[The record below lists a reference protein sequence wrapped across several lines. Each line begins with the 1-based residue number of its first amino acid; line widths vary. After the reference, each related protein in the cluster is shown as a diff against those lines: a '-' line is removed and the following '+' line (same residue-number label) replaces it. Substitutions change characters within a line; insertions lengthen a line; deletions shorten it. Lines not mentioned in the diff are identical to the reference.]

1 MNYFCNFDITMKH
14 QNIINKWQNGKKAA
28 ICFSIDD
35 IHPQK
40 SSDYYES
47 GGDLEKGVMKH
58 LLFLLKRHPQLKVTL
73 FTTADWREISPY
85 PTRKILASI
94 PFVKDKVYLANR
106 FPKGTM
112 QLDKH
117 PEFVSFLKNISQ
129 AEIALHGLYHCH
141 TGKRIPIEFQDE
153 TKQQLEEILSE
164 MIRIFV
170 SADLPFV
177 YGMCPPGWDAPEN
190 LINAMIQKNIKFL
203 ASARDIITPVSVDAK
218 TNMTGLKNVSL
229 IFPELICNGQMI
241 HFPVNFQATSEFNR
255 AIDIIEAGGFLS
267 IKAHVTPYSLD
278 CVNAVYMNYL
288 DMLFSE
294 IERRYADSIVWT
306 SMGEITN
313 EILK

>member
-1 MNYFCNFDITMKH
+1 MEN
-14 QNIINKWQNGKKAA
+14 QRLINKWGNKKKAA

-40 SSDYYES
+40 STDYYES

-94 PFVKDKVYLANR
+94 PLIKDRAYLTKR
-106 FPKGTM
+106 FPKGAM
-112 QLDKH
+112 QLNNH
-117 PEFVSFLKNISQ
+117 PEFISFLKSISQ

-141 TGKRIPIEFQDE
+141 TGRKIPIEFQDE
-153 TKQQLEEILSE
+153 TEQQFEEILSE
-164 MIRIFV
+164 MIRIFEL
-170 SADLPFV
+170 AELPFV

-190 LINAMIQKNIKFL
+190 LISAMIQKGVKFL
-203 ASARDIITPVSVDAK
+203 ASARDIVTPVKVDAQ
-218 TNMTGLKNVSL
+218 TNMSGLKNVSL

-241 HFPVNFQATSEFNR
+241 HFPANFQATSESNR
-255 AIDIIEAGGFLS
+255 AIDIIEAGGLLS
-267 IKAHVTPYSLD
+267 IKAHITPYTLD

-288 DMLFSE
+288 DVLLFE
-294 IERRYADSIVWT
+294 IERKYGDEILWT
-306 SMGEITN
+306 SMGEITDQVFN
-313 EILK
+313 